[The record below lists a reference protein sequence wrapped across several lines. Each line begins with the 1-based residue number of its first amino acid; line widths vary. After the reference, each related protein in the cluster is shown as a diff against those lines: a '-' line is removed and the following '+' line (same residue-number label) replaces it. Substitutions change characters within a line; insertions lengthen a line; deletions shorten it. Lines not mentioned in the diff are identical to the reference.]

1 MLVYCLM
8 ERKKAGFL
16 VRQMLYKL
24 AVVAA
29 ATGLLTACPA
39 QRATKTALQTSDM
52 LPPVD
57 NTIIMAPLEYNWN
70 TNYSAT
76 LMPPLSLRENAL
88 AACKERGFDR
98 AYMDTIALENDIATA
113 YFSCRGSDN

>member
-16 VRQMLYKL
+16 VRHMLYKL

-52 LPPVD
+52 LPPVY

-76 LMPPLSLRENAL
+76 LMPPLSLRENAF